1 MKVRLT
7 NYIIE
12 AQTIERVITKSLK
25 LYKPTIR
32 ITDILGRNI
41 DIRVQS
47 ESIIEEI
54 LEKAHNNEKID
65 LRQYE

>member
-1 MKVRLT
+1 MKIRLK

-12 AQTIERVITKSLK
+12 AQTIERVLTKSLK
-25 LYKPTIR
+25 LHKPTIR

-41 DIRVQS
+41 DIKVQN

-65 LRQYE
+65 LREYE